1 MFKSLDFEIKSM
13 KQFQNPFSYSV
24 FDFGLAQP
32 KRPDYF
38 SLFFLFSR
46 SSGPIASGPST
57 PVGPLPIVFLL
68 NPSHRRHRVHRPS
81 ACLPRLPHSSSGCR
95 NTSPPHLFQ
104 IRCAPY
110 TPPPEMVGALKRR
123 CRPPRPPLVPHS
135 AL

>member
-57 PVGPLPIVFLL
+57 PVGPLA
-68 NPSHRRHRVHRPS
+68 SHCP
-81 ACLPRLPHSSSGCR
+81 SSSSSIQATVAIVCTAR
-95 NTSPPHLFQ
+95 RLASHVSPIPLP
-104 IRCAPY
+104 AAA
-110 TPPPEMVGALKRR
+110 TPPLPIYSRYGAHPTHRLLKWS
-123 CRPPRPPLVPHS
+123 VP
-135 AL
+135 